1 MQRAILI
8 FANDP
13 LALGVLPRSG
23 DWLPDAAF
31 IEGDDCF
38 LVLFEVNRL
47 PHILLN
53 FAPAFGYLL
62 RGVNAMRD

>member
-38 LVLFEVNRL
+38 LETVQDHV
-47 PHILLN
+47 
-53 FAPAFGYLL
+53 
-62 RGVNAMRD
+62 